1 MACQSPVPPAAK
13 RGNGRAMTHSA
24 FPDRRLRRTR
34 RTGWSRAM
42 VREHR
47 LTPSNLIWPLFV
59 CDGSG
64 AEEPVASL
72 PGVSRWSV
80 DLAVQ
85 RAKDAVAAGIPCL
98 ALFPYPQAARRRPR
112 GPEALNPANLID
124 RRGARRGQRGLIR
137 A

>member
-47 LTPSNLIWPLFV
+47 LTPANLIWPLFV
-59 CDGSG
+59 CDGTD
-64 AEEPVASL
+64 AEEPIASL

-80 DLAVQ
+80 DRLVQ
-85 RAKDAVAAGIPCL
+85 RAKEAVASGIPCL
-98 ALFPYPQAARRRPR
+98 APFPYTKDERRSDDGAAAPNH
-112 GPEALNPANLID
+112 GNL
-124 RRGARRGQRGLIR
+124 L
-137 A
+137 

>member
-1 MACQSPVPPAAK
+1 MWRQSGGATGSDALYPSSEEEGLMACQYPVPPAAK
-13 RGNGRAMTHSA
+13 RGYGRAMTHAA
-24 FPDRRLRRTR
+24 FPDLRLRRTR

-72 PGVSRWSV
+72 PGVARGSV
-80 DLAVQ
+80 DSAVHP
-85 RAKDAVAAGIPCL
+85 APDA
-98 ALFPYPQAARRRPR
+98 RPG
-112 GPEALNPANLID
+112 GPPPPPPFSLP
-124 RRGARRGQRGLIR
+124 
-137 A
+137 